1 MNKFTKG
8 TARFGATLL
17 TAVLTMSCF
26 SPLATANASID
37 VRTQSQTQMS
47 SDKEVVYVNTVN
59 NATERTQN
67 FDANWKFY
75 LGDAGN
81 AQTSNFDDS
90 KWRNISLPHDYSIE
104 QEYSKQ
110 MEAESGYLPGG
121 TGWYRKHFTVG
132 NELKGKEI
140 RLDFDGVYM
149 NSTVYINGE
158 ELGTHPYGYTP
169 FSFDLTDHIKFGEE
183 NVIAV
188 KVDHKTPSSRWYSG
202 SGIYRSV
209 NLTVTDAVNVALNGT
224 KVETPELEQ
233 NKTTVKTKVKTTVEN
248 DGEEAKEVVLTH
260 TVFEKGNSKNV
271 IGTKTTDKVTVQANG
286 KADINAEFTVKS
298 PKLWDIENPNL
309 YTVRTEVKVGD
320 KVVDTYDTE
329 YGFRYTKTDKDKGF
343 YLNGKPVKLK
353 GVCMHH
359 DQGALGAVANRRA
372 IERQVEI
379 LQEMGCNSIRVTH
392 NPAAQNLIDV
402 CNEKGILVIEEIF
415 DGWHHAK
422 NTNTEDFAKY
432 FNKTIGESNKL
443 IGAEQNMTWAEFSLK
458 STIKRDYNAPS
469 VIAWSLG
476 NEIQEGAGG
485 DDYDEKA
492 PELIEWVK
500 EVDTTK
506 DITIGS
512 NQVKNEG
519 ETGEHS
525 NIADLITEAGGTSGT
540 NYSDGNSYD
549 RLRKLHPNWKIYGSE
564 TASSINS
571 RGVYHTKG
579 QDNSTQELTS
589 YDKSRVNWGALANDA
604 WYDVVTRDFVAGEY
618 VWTGFDYIGEPT
630 PWNGTK
636 AGASG
641 ANGKW
646 PSPKNSFFGIVD
658 TAGLPKD
665 SYYLYQSQWNDKV
678 NTLHVLPTW
687 NRDEI
692 MVDGQGNTEV
702 VVYSDAPKVELW
714 FTPKGSE
721 QARKVG
727 DTQEITKKTTEVG
740 HSYYSV
746 GETNKLYRT
755 WNIPYAEGT
764 LEARA
769 FDENGKPIEKTEG
782 RSSVTTT
789 GNKAELQVKAD
800 HKEIKADGKDLSY
813 LQIDVVDANGNIV
826 TDADDRVKV
835 EVTGDG
841 TLVGLDN
848 GWQTDHDSYK
858 GTERRVYNGSGI
870 AIVQSTKNAGT
881 INVKVSAD
889 GLGEQ
894 TVTLTTKADATG
906 GEQEVV
912 VDSFFMAK
920 NYYVKVGNKPSLP
933 ETIEVRYSDGKKETK
948 SVKWETITDEQINTT
963 GAFTVK
969 GVVDG
974 KHEVSVRVNMIDEIG
989 GLLNYSTAVPVGTVP
1004 KLPESRTAYL
1014 SNGEVLDVAFP
1025 VKWEEKDASAYNKV
1039 GMVTVNGTA
1048 NVLGKEVT
1056 VTATVRVAEEDV
1068 AIGESVSGQA
1078 SVLEQ
1083 DIPKEMQ
1090 SDNLDAI
1097 KNGNTNK
1104 DANLDGGPN
1113 ESVWTNFKNSNDG
1126 KDNTAVITFGYD
1138 TQQVIGEIVI
1148 HFFKDTYSARFPD
1161 ANTTKIYVSETKN
1174 GPWTPVEATEKIGT
1188 EKNDIKP
1195 YTYKLNAPV
1204 SATFVKFEFTNKD
1217 ENLGDHKPC
1226 TGITEIELKKAT
1238 TSFKTN
1244 STAELNRLTVNGVE
1258 LTKEQLASGKYTTS
1272 AIIADVKP
1280 EAKDNAAVTVI
1291 PKNKDNQIKIIIESE
1306 DHKTTNTFTI
1316 FLDDKDPDVYYPTED
1331 LTASSPSFL
1340 QQPTA
1345 NEGDVKYVLDG
1356 DLNTHWH
1363 TNYNGT
1369 DASDIKN
1376 REITLTLKEATTI
1389 DAMNYHPRVQNGGN
1403 GRVTKY
1409 KVLYSVDGTTF
1420 NETDVCAEGTISK
1433 DKADWTL
1440 IEFTKP
1446 VKAKAFKLVGVE
1458 TWADSGNNKHMAVA
1472 ELRLRMRRETT
1483 DISNEANKVVIDP
1496 IAKQK
1501 VDVVDEKHP
1510 VEPQVTVKQDGKA
1523 LTYGIDYKV
1532 SYADNTKAGTAKA
1545 IVTGIGKYSGTLET
1559 TFEIEKNPVVL
1570 TSIAVK
1576 TSPKTDYHVGD
1587 KFNPEGLVLSVFYSD
1602 NTSSEV
1608 AYTAETKDKFTFAPS
1623 LETALKE
1630 TDEVVTVTYEGKTTE
1645 VKVNVTEKPEST
1657 VRKALE
1663 ERVKFAQTITSNG
1676 YTADS
1681 YSAFKATLKA
1691 AEEALANANATDAQ
1705 LQTALDNLNAGI
1717 NGLKEESVTPNPNPN
1732 PNPDENGD
1740 RDELRAKLQKFYDE
1754 CLAYYKEGNYSKDN
1768 WKVYE
1773 DAMAQ
1778 AKAALDNENAT
1789 EKELKDA
1796 LSDLINATK
1805 RLNDEGKAEG
1815 QNPPTPPTSI
1825 ETGDQAPITMIV
1837 VLMVVAVVAIVGIVV
1852 YKRKKR

>member
-224 KVETPELEQ
+224 KVETPELATNQ
-233 NKTTVKTKVKTTVEN
+233 TTVKTTVKTTVEN
-248 DGEEAKEVVLTH
+248 DGKEAKDVVLTH
-260 TVFEKGNSKNV
+260 KVFEKGNSKNV
-271 IGTKTTDKVTVQANG
+271 IGETTTQKTTIQPNG
-286 KADINAEFTVKS
+286 KADINAEFTVS
-298 PKLWDIENPNL
+298 NPKLWDIESPNL

-329 YGFRYTKTDKDKGF
+329 YGFRYTKFDKDTGF

-392 NPAAQNLIDV
+392 NPAAQHLIDI
-402 CNEKGILVIEEIF
+402 CNEKGILVVEEIF

-422 NTNTEDFAKY
+422 NGNTEDFAKY
-432 FNKTIGESNKL
+432 FEKQVGENNKL
-443 IGAEQNMTWAEFSLK
+443 IGATPTMTWAEFSLK
-458 STIKRDYNAPS
+458 ATLKRDCNAPS
-469 VIAWSLG
+469 VIMWSLG
-476 NEIQEGAGG
+476 NEIQEGNYKSGFLERTPNMIKWAQAV
-485 DDYDEKA
+485 DKTR
-492 PELIEWVK
+492 EL
-500 EVDTTK
+500 
-506 DITIGS
+506 TIGS
-512 NQVKNEG
+512 NAVKNEG
-519 ETGEHS
+519 VNGEHS
-525 NIADLITEAGGTSGT
+525 KIADKITEAGGVSGT

-549 RLRKLHPNWKIYGSE
+549 RLRNLHPNWKIYGSE
-564 TASSINS
+564 TASSVNS
-571 RGVYHTKG
+571 RGVYHTKDR
-579 QDNSTQELTS
+579 DNNTQELSS
-589 YDKSRVNWGALANDA
+589 YDTSKVNWGAFASDA
-604 WYDVVTRDFVAGEY
+604 WYDVITRDFVAGTY

-630 PWNGTK
+630 HWNGTNP
-636 AGASG
+636 GVV
-641 ANGKW
+641 GKW

-658 TAGLPKD
+658 TAGMPKD
-665 SYYLYQSQWNDKV
+665 SYYLYQSQWNDDV

-692 MVDGQGNTEV
+692 ILDNQNKAEV

-714 FTPKGSE
+714 LTPAGSKEAKKVGEAQELETRTTEKAKHSYQVVKGS
-721 QARKVG
+721 
-727 DTQEITKKTTEVG
+727 
-740 HSYYSV
+740 
-746 GETNKLYRT
+746 NKLYRT
-755 WNIPYAEGT
+755 WKVPYEAGT

-769 FDENGKPIEKTEG
+769 FDANGKPITDTKG
-782 RSSVTTT
+782 RSSVTT
-789 GNKAELQVKAD
+789 AEKEAKLQVKAD
-800 HKEIKADGKDLSY
+800 RNEIKANGTDLSY
-813 LQIDVVDANGNIV
+813 LQIDVVDAKGNIV
-826 TDADDRVKV
+826 PNADDKVKV
-835 EVTGDG
+835 EVTGNG

-858 GTERRVYNGSGI
+858 GKERRVYNGSGI
-870 AIVQSTKNAGT
+870 AIVQSTKNAGE
-881 INVKVSAD
+881 IKVKVSAE
-889 GLGEQ
+889 GLGEK
-894 TVTLTTKADATG
+894 TVTLNTTADTTG
-906 GEQEVV
+906 GEQQVV
-912 VDSFFMAK
+912 VDSFFMEK

-933 ETIEVRYSDGKKETK
+933 KTIEVRYSNGTKEQK
-948 SVKWETITDEQINTT
+948 PVKWNTISDEQTNKA

-969 GVVDG
+969 GTVENAG
-974 KHEVSVRVNMIDEIG
+974 EVSVRVNMIDEVG
-989 GLLNYSTAVPVGTVP
+989 GLLNYSTAVPVGTTP
-1004 KLPESRTAYL
+1004 TLPESRTAYL
-1014 SNGEVLDVAFP
+1014 SNGEVLDVSFP

-1039 GMVTVNGTA
+1039 GTVIVNGTA

-1056 VTATVRVAEEDV
+1056 VTATVRVAKEDV
-1068 AIGESVSGQA
+1068 ALGDSISGA
-1078 SVLEQ
+1078 AVVLEQ
-1083 DIPKEMQ
+1083 DIPENMQ
-1090 SDNLDAI
+1090 SDHLPAI
-1097 KNGNTNK
+1097 KDGNTGKNANNEGGTNK
-1104 DANLDGGPN
+1104 
-1113 ESVWTNFKNSNDG
+1113 SVWTNYKNSNEG
-1126 KDNTAVITFGYD
+1126 NDNKAEIIMGYD
-1138 TQQVIGEIVI
+1138 TQVVLGEIVI
-1148 HFFKDTYSARFPD
+1148 HFFEDSYSARFPD
-1161 ANTTKIYVSETKN
+1161 ANKTKIYVAETKN
-1174 GPWTPVEATEKIGT
+1174 GPWTQVQAKEQIGT
-1188 EKNDIKP
+1188 AKDGIKP
-1195 YTYKLNAPV
+1195 YTYKLDAPV
-1204 SATFVKFEFTNKD
+1204 SATFIKFELTNKD
-1217 ENLGDHKPC
+1217 EQLDGRKPC

-1244 STAELNRLTVNGVE
+1244 TTAELGKLTVNGVE
-1258 LTKEQLASGKYTTS
+1258 LTKQQLASGKYTTS
-1272 AIIADVKP
+1272 ALVADVTP
-1280 EAKDNAAVTVI
+1280 EAKDNAAVTVL
-1291 PKNKDNQIKIIIESE
+1291 PKNENNQIKIIIESE

-1316 FLDDKDPDVYYPTED
+1316 FLNDKDPDVYYPNKDITPSAPFS
-1331 LTASSPSFL
+1331 LPSPD
-1340 QQPTA
+1340 A
-1345 NEGDVKYVLDG
+1345 HEGDVRYVLDG
-1356 DLNTHWH
+1356 DVNTHWH
-1363 TNYNGT
+1363 TNWRNGAT
-1369 DASDIKN
+1369 ASDIAK
-1376 REITLTLKEATTI
+1376 REITLTLKEAATI
-1389 DAMNYHPRVQNGGN
+1389 DAMNYHPRVYGGGN

-1420 NETDVCAEGTISK
+1420 NESDVCAEGTISQ

-1446 VKAKAFKLVGVE
+1446 VKAKAFKLIGVH
-1458 TWADSGNNKHMAVA
+1458 TYTDQGADKHMAVA
-1472 ELRLRMRRETT
+1472 ELRLRMNRETT
-1483 DISNEANKVVIDP
+1483 DISDEANKVTIDP

-1510 VEPQVTVKQDGKA
+1510 VEPQVTVKQNGKA

-1532 SYADNTKAGTAKA
+1532 SYADNTKEGAAKA

-1559 TFEIEKNPVVL
+1559 TFAIEKNPVVL

-1587 KFNPEGLVLSVFYSD
+1587 TFNPEGLVLSVFYSD

-1645 VKVNVTEKPEST
+1645 VKVNVTEKQEST

-1681 YSAFKATLKA
+1681 YSAFKAALKA
-1691 AEEALANANATDAQ
+1691 AEETLANENATDAQ
-1705 LQTALDNLNAGI
+1705 LQSALDNLNAGI

-1805 RLNDEGKAEG
+1805 RLNDEGKAEE

>member
-26 SPLATANASID
+26 SPLATANASVE

-121 TGWYRKHFTVG
+121 TGWYRKHFTVS
-132 NELKGKEI
+132 NDLKGKEI

-248 DGEEAKEVVLTH
+248 DGKEAKEVVLTH
-260 TVFEKGNSKNV
+260 TVFEKGKPESV
-271 IGTKTTDKVTVQANG
+271 IGKTTTGKTTVQANN
-286 KADINAEFTVKS
+286 KADINAEFTVS
-298 PKLWDIENPNL
+298 NPKLWDIENPNL

-329 YGFRYTKTDKDKGF
+329 YGFRYTKTDKDTGF
-343 YLNGKPVKLK
+343 YLNGKAVKLK

-432 FNKTIGESNKL
+432 FNKTIEESNKL

-458 STIKRDYNAPS
+458 STLKRDQNAPS
-469 VIAWSLG
+469 VIMWSLG

-485 DDYDEKA
+485 NDYDEKV
-492 PELIEWVK
+492 PELIKWAK
-500 EVDTTK
+500 DVDTTREL
-506 DITIGS
+506 TIGS
-512 NQVKNEG
+512 NQVKNEPTN
-519 ETGEHS
+519 TGDTEHS
-525 NIADLITEAGGTSGT
+525 KVADKITEAGGVSGT
-540 NYSDGNSYD
+540 NYSNGASYD
-549 RLRKLHPNWKIYGSE
+549 SLRQKHPNWKIYGSE
-564 TASSINS
+564 TASSVNS
-571 RGVYHTKG
+571 RGVYYTKG
-579 QDNSTQELTS
+579 QDNNTQQLSS
-589 YDKSRVNWGALANDA
+589 YDTSKVNWGAFANDA

-630 PWNGTK
+630 PWNGTN
-636 AGASG
+636 AGAKG
-641 ANGKW
+641 PKW
-646 PSPKNSFFGIVD
+646 PSPKSSYFGIVD
-658 TAGLPKD
+658 TAGMPKD

-687 NRDEI
+687 NE
-692 MVDGQGNTEV
+692 DGIILDNQKKAEV

-714 FTPKGSE
+714 LTPKGSTE
-721 QARKVG
+721 AKQVG
-727 DTQEITKKTTEVG
+727 ETKTIAKKTTKAG
-740 HSYYSV
+740 HSYYTV
-746 GETNKLYRT
+746 GDTNKLYRT
-755 WNIPYAEGT
+755 WKVPYEAGT

-769 FDENGKPIEKTEG
+769 FDEKGNRITDTKG
-782 RSSVTTT
+782 RASVTTA
-789 GNKAELQVKAD
+789 GKEAKLQVKAD
-800 HKEIKADGKDLSY
+800 HSEIKANGTDLSY
-813 LQIDVVDANGNIV
+813 LQIDVVDEKGNV
-826 TDADDRVKV
+826 VPNADDKVKV
-835 EVTGDG
+835 EVTGNG

-848 GWQTDHDSYK
+848 GCSPDHDSYK

-870 AIVQSTKNAGT
+870 AIVQSTKNAGEIT
-881 INVKVSAD
+881 VKVSAE
-889 GLGEQ
+889 GLGEK
-894 TVTLTTKADATG
+894 TVTLNTTADTTG
-906 GEQEVV
+906 GEQQVV
-912 VDSFFMAK
+912 VDSFFMEK

-933 ETIEVRYSDGKKETK
+933 KTIEVRYSNGTKEQK
-948 SVKWETITDEQINTT
+948 PVKWNTISDEQINKA

-969 GVVDG
+969 GTVDG
-974 KHEVSVRVNMIDEIG
+974 KHEVSVRVTMIDEVG
-989 GLLNYSTAVPVGTVP
+989 GLLNYSTAVPVGTTP
-1004 KLPESRTAYL
+1004 KLPETRTAYL
-1014 SNGEVLDVAFP
+1014 SNGEVLDVSFP
-1025 VKWEEKDASAYNKV
+1025 VKWEKKDDSVYKQV
-1039 GMVTVNGTA
+1039 GTVTVNGTA

-1056 VTATVRVAEEDV
+1056 VTATVRVAKEDV
-1068 AIGESVSGQA
+1068 AIGDSVSGQA
-1078 SVLEQ
+1078 SVLKQ
-1083 DIPKEMQ
+1083 NIPEDKQ
-1090 SDNLDAI
+1090 SDHLPAI
-1097 KNGNTNK
+1097 KDGNLGK
-1104 DANLDGGPN
+1104 DANNDGGKN
-1113 ESVWTNFKNSNDG
+1113 ESVWTNFDYSQDG
-1126 KDNTAVITFGYD
+1126 HNKAEITFGYD

-1148 HFFKDTYSARFPD
+1148 HFFEDSYSARFPD
-1161 ANTTKIYVSETKN
+1161 ANTTKISVSETAD
-1174 GPWTPVEATEKIGT
+1174 GPWTPVVVNKEEIGAA
-1188 EKNDIKP
+1188 KDNIKA

-1204 SATFVKFEFTNKD
+1204 SATFIKFEVTNKD
-1217 ENLGDHKPC
+1217 VNLGDHKPC

-1316 FLDDKDPDVYYPTED
+1316 FLDDKDPDVYYPNED
-1331 LTASSPSFL
+1331 ITPSAPFSLTNPDAH
-1340 QQPTA
+1340 
-1345 NEGDVKYVLDG
+1345 EGDVRYVLDG
-1356 DLNTHWH
+1356 DVNTHWH
-1363 TNYNGT
+1363 TNWRDGAT
-1369 DASDIKN
+1369 ASDVSK

-1389 DAMNYHPRVQNGGN
+1389 DAMNYHPRVYGGGN

-1409 KVLYSVDGTTF
+1409 KVLYSADGTTF
-1420 NETDVCAEGTISK
+1420 KDTDVCAEGTISQ

-1458 TWADSGNNKHMAVA
+1458 TYADSGNNKHMAVA
-1472 ELRLRMRRETT
+1472 ELRLRMHRETT
-1483 DISNEANKVVIDP
+1483 DISDTANKVVIDP

-1532 SYADNTKAGTAKA
+1532 SYADNTKEGTAKA

-1570 TSIAVK
+1570 TGIAVK
-1576 TSPKTDYHVGD
+1576 DAPKTDYYVGD
-1587 KFNPEGLVLSVFYSD
+1587 KFNPEGLVLSLFYSD
-1602 NTSSEV
+1602 ETSSEV
-1608 AYTAETKDKFTFAPS
+1608 TYTAETKDKFTFAPS

-1630 TDEVVTVTYEGKTTE
+1630 TDEVVTVTYEGKTAE
-1645 VKVNVTEKPEST
+1645 IKVNVTEKPESA
-1657 VRKALE
+1657 VRKQLE
-1663 ERVKFAQTITSNG
+1663 ERVKFAQTITQNG
-1676 YTADS
+1676 YTAES
-1681 YSAFKATLKA
+1681 YNAFKATLKA

-1717 NGLKEESVTPNPNPN
+1717 NGLKEESVKPN
-1732 PNPDENGD
+1732 PNPDPDENGN

-1778 AKAALDNENAT
+1778 AKAVLDNENAT

-1796 LSDLINATK
+1796 LSDLIDATK
-1805 RLNDEGKAEG
+1805 RLNDEGKVDG
-1815 QNPPTPPTSI
+1815 QNPPTPPTSV

-1852 YKRKKR
+1852 YKRKKK

>member
-26 SPLATANASID
+26 SPLATANASVE

-121 TGWYRKHFTVG
+121 TGWYRKHFTVS
-132 NELKGKEI
+132 NDLKGKEI

-149 NSTVYINGE
+149 NSTVYINGK

-169 FSFDLTDHIKFGEE
+169 FSFDLTDYIKFGEE

-224 KVETPELEQ
+224 KVETPDLAKDQ
-233 NKTTVKTKVKTTVEN
+233 KNVKTTVKTTVEN
-248 DGEEAKEVVLTH
+248 DGKEAKDVVLTH
-260 TVFEKGNSKNV
+260 KVFEKGKPESV
-271 IGTKTTDKVTVQANG
+271 IGEKTTEKTTVQPNG
-286 KADINAEFTVKS
+286 KADINAEFTVNS

-422 NTNTEDFAKY
+422 NGNSEDFAKY
-432 FNKTIGESNKL
+432 FNKAIEEGNKL

-485 DDYDEKA
+485 NDYDEKV
-492 PELIEWVK
+492 PDLIKWVQD
-500 EVDTTK
+500 VDRTK

-512 NQVKNEG
+512 NQVKNEPTN
-519 ETGEHS
+519 TGDTEHS
-525 NIADLITEAGGTSGT
+525 KVADKITEAGGTSGT
-540 NYSDGNSYD
+540 NYSNGASYD
-549 RLRKLHPNWKIYGSE
+549 SLREKHPNWKIYGSE

-579 QDNSTQELTS
+579 QDNNTQELTS
-589 YDKSRVNWGALANDA
+589 YDQSRVSWGALANDA
-604 WYDVVTRDFVAGEY
+604 WYDVITRDFVAGEY

-630 PWNGTK
+630 PWNGTD
-636 AGASG
+636 AGAK
-641 ANGKW
+641 GKW

-692 MVDGQGNTEV
+692 SLDNQVKAEV

-714 FTPKGSE
+714 FTPKGSKTAE
-721 QARKVG
+721 QVG
-727 DTQEITKKTTEVG
+727 EAQTMTKKTTPVG
-740 HSYYSV
+740 HSYYLN
-746 GETNKLYRT
+746 EKTNKLYRT
-755 WNIPYAEGT
+755 WNVPFKEGK

-769 FDENGKPIEKTEG
+769 FDASGKRIENTEG
-782 RSSVTTT
+782 RSFVTTT
-789 GNKAELQVKAD
+789 GNEAKLQVKAD
-800 HKEIKADGKDLSY
+800 HKEITADGKDLSY
-813 LQIDVVDANGNIV
+813 LQIDVVDTNGNIV

-870 AIVQSTKNAGT
+870 AIVQSTNNAGT

-894 TVTLTTKADATG
+894 TVTLKTKADTTG

-912 VDSFFMAK
+912 VDSFFMSK

-933 ETIEVRYSDGKKETK
+933 ETIEVRYSDGKKEQK
-948 SVKWETITDEQINTT
+948 SVKWETITDEQMNTT

-974 KHEVSVRVNMIDEIG
+974 KHEVSVRVNMIDEVG
-989 GLLNYSTAVPVGTVP
+989 GLLNYSTAVPVGTEP
-1004 KLPESRTAYL
+1004 TLPEARTAYL
-1014 SNGEVLDVAFP
+1014 SNGELLDVAFP

-1039 GMVTVNGTA
+1039 GTVTVNGTA
-1048 NVLGKEVT
+1048 NVLGKDVT
-1056 VTATVRVAEEDV
+1056 VTATVRVANKDV
-1068 AIGESVSGQA
+1068 AIGDSVSGQA
-1078 SVLEQ
+1078 SILKQ
-1083 DIPKEMQ
+1083 DIPENMQ
-1090 SDNLDAI
+1090 SDTLSAI
-1097 KNGNTNK
+1097 KDGKIEK
-1104 DANLDGGPN
+1104 DANLDGGKN
-1113 ESVWTNFKNSNDG
+1113 ESVWTNFKNSNEG
-1126 KDNTAVITFGYD
+1126 NDNKAEITFGYD

-1148 HFFKDTYSARFPD
+1148 HFFRDSYSARFPD
-1161 ANTTKIYVSETKN
+1161 ASTTKIYVSETEN

-1188 EKNDIKP
+1188 EKNDITP

-1204 SATFVKFEFTNKD
+1204 SATFVKFEITNKD
-1217 ENLGDHKPC
+1217 EQLDGRKPC

-1272 AIIADVKP
+1272 AIIADVQP

-1316 FLDDKDPDVYYPTED
+1316 FLDDKDPDVFYPTED
-1331 LTASSPSFL
+1331 LTASSPSVL
-1340 QQPTA
+1340 TNPTA
-1345 NEGDVKYVLDG
+1345 NEGKVEYVLDG

-1363 TNYNGT
+1363 TNWRT
-1369 DASDIKN
+1369 DEAADVSK
-1376 REITLTLKEATTI
+1376 REITLTLKEATII
-1389 DAMNYHPRVQNGGN
+1389 DAMNYHPRVQGGGN

-1420 NETDVCAEGTISK
+1420 KDTDVCAEGTISK

-1440 IEFTKP
+1440 IEFKEP

-1458 TWADSGNNKHMAVA
+1458 TWADSGNNKHMSVA
-1472 ELRLRMRRETT
+1472 ELRLRMHRETT

-1532 SYADNTKAGTAKA
+1532 SYADNTKEGTAKA

-1570 TSIAVK
+1570 KNIAVK
-1576 TSPKTDYHVGD
+1576 DAPKQDYYVGD
-1587 KFNPEGLVLSVFYSD
+1587 KFNPQGLVLSLFYSD
-1602 NTSSEV
+1602 LTSSEV

-1630 TDEVVTVTYEGKTTE
+1630 TDKVVTVTYEGKTTE
-1645 VKVNVTEKPEST
+1645 IKVNVTEKPESA
-1657 VRKALE
+1657 VRKQLE
-1663 ERVKFAQTITSNG
+1663 ERVKFAQTITQNG
-1676 YTADS
+1676 YTAES
-1681 YSAFKATLKA
+1681 YNAFKGTLKA

-1717 NGLKEESVTPNPNPN
+1717 NGLKEESVKPN
-1732 PNPDENGD
+1732 PNPDPDENGN

-1778 AKAALDNENAT
+1778 AKAVLDNENAT

-1796 LSDLINATK
+1796 LSDLIDATK
-1805 RLNDEGKAEG
+1805 RLNDEGKVDG

-1837 VLMVVAVVAIVGIVV
+1837 VLMVVAVVAIIGIVV
-1852 YKRKKR
+1852 YKRKKK

>member
-26 SPLATANASID
+26 SSLATANASID

-224 KVETPELEQ
+224 KVETPELATNQ
-233 NKTTVKTKVKTTVEN
+233 ATVKTTVKTTVEN
-248 DGEEAKEVVLTH
+248 DGTEAKDVVLTH
-260 TVFEKGNSKNV
+260 KVFEKGKPESV
-271 IGTKTTDKVTVQANG
+271 IGTKTTEKTTVQPNN
-286 KADINAEFTVKS
+286 KADINAEFTVS
-298 PKLWDIENPNL
+298 NPKLWDTEHPNL

-329 YGFRYTKTDKDKGF
+329 YGFRYTKSDKDTGF

-422 NTNTEDFAKY
+422 NGNTEDFAKY
-432 FNKTIGESNKL
+432 FEKQIGENNKL
-443 IGAEQNMTWAEFSLK
+443 IDATSTMTWAEFSLK
-458 STIKRDYNAPS
+458 ATLKRDYNAPS

-476 NEIQEGAGG
+476 NEIQEGNYKSGFL
-485 DDYDEKA
+485 ERTPKM
-492 PELIEWVK
+492 IKWVQD
-500 EVDTTK
+500 VDTTK
-506 DITIGS
+506 EITIGS
-512 NQVKNEG
+512 NAVKGEG
-519 ETGEHS
+519 VTGEHS
-525 NIADLITEAGGTSGT
+525 QIADKITEVGGTSGT
-540 NYSDGNSYD
+540 NYSNGSSYEN
-549 RLRKLHPNWKIYGSE
+549 LRRLHPNWKIYGSE
-564 TASSINS
+564 TASSVNS

-579 QDNSTQELTS
+579 QDNNTQELTS
-589 YDKSRVNWGALANDA
+589 YDKSKVNWGALASDA

-630 PWNGTK
+630 PWNGTN
-636 AGASG
+636 AGIAKGS
-641 ANGKW
+641 KW
-646 PSPKNSFFGIVD
+646 PSPKNSYFGIID

-687 NRDEI
+687 NREEI
-692 MVDGQGNTEV
+692 QLNGNNAEV

-714 FTPKGSE
+714 LTPKGSTT
-721 QARKVG
+721 AKKVG
-727 DTQEITKKTTEVG
+727 EAQELETKTTEKAK
-740 HSYYSV
+740 HSYQV
-746 GETNKLYRT
+746 VKGTNNLYRT
-755 WNIPYAEGT
+755 WNVPYEEGT

-769 FDENGKPIEKTEG
+769 FDKNGERITKTEG

-789 GNKAELQVKAD
+789 GKEAKLQVKAD
-800 HKEIKADGKDLSY
+800 RSEIKANGTDLSY

-826 TDADDRVKV
+826 PNADDKVKV
-835 EVTGDG
+835 EVTGNG

-881 INVKVSAD
+881 INVKVSSE

-894 TVTLTTKADATG
+894 TVTLKTKADTTG
-906 GEQEVV
+906 GQQQVG
-912 VDSFFMAK
+912 VDSFFMSK

-933 ETIEVRYSDGKKETK
+933 EQIEVRYSNGKKEQK
-948 SVKWETITDEQINTT
+948 LVNWDKVTDEQTNKT
-963 GAFTVK
+963 GAFTVN
-969 GVVDG
+969 GTVDG
-974 KHEVSVRVNMIDEIG
+974 KDKVSVRVNMIDEVG
-989 GLLNYSTAVPVGTVP
+989 GLLNYSTVVSVGTKP
-1004 KLPESRTAYL
+1004 ALPESRTAYL
-1014 SNGEVLDVAFP
+1014 SNGEILDVTFP
-1025 VKWEEKDASAYNKV
+1025 VNWEEKDASEYNKV
-1039 GMVTVNGTA
+1039 GTVTVNGTA

-1056 VTATVRVAEEDV
+1056 VTATVRVAKEDV
-1068 AIGESVSGQA
+1068 AIGDSVSGA
-1078 SVLEQ
+1078 AAVLEQ
-1083 DIPKEMQ
+1083 NIPEDKQ
-1090 SDNLDAI
+1090 SDHLPAI
-1097 KNGNTNK
+1097 KDGNLGK
-1104 DANLDGGPN
+1104 DANNDGGKN
-1113 ESVWTNFKNSNDG
+1113 ESVWTNFDYSQEGHNK
-1126 KDNTAVITFGYD
+1126 AEIIFGYD
-1138 TQQVIGEIVI
+1138 TQVVIGEMVI
-1148 HFFKDTYSARFPD
+1148 HFFEDSYSARFPD
-1161 ANTTKIYVSETKN
+1161 ANTTKIYVSESKT
-1174 GPWTPVEATEKIGT
+1174 GPWTPVAAKEQIGT
-1188 EKNDIKP
+1188 VKDSITP
-1195 YTYKLNAPV
+1195 YTYKLDAPIQ
-1204 SATFVKFEFTNKD
+1204 ATFVKFEVTNKD
-1217 ENLGDHKPC
+1217 VNLGDHKPC

-1238 TSFKTN
+1238 TSLKTN
-1244 STAELNRLTVNGVE
+1244 TTAELNKLTVNGVE
-1258 LTKEQLASGKYTTS
+1258 LTKQQLASGKYTTS
-1272 AIIADVKP
+1272 AILAEVKA
-1280 EAKDNAAVTVI
+1280 EAKDNAAVTVL
-1291 PKNKDNQIKIIIESE
+1291 PKNTDNQIKIIMESE

-1316 FLDDKDPDVYYPTED
+1316 FLNDKDPDVYYPNED
-1331 LTASSPSFL
+1331 ITPSAPFSLPSPD
-1340 QQPTA
+1340 A
-1345 NEGDVKYVLDG
+1345 HEGDVRYVLDG
-1356 DLNTHWH
+1356 DVDTHWH
-1363 TNYNGT
+1363 TNWRNT
-1369 DASDIKN
+1369 DASDIAK
-1376 REITLTLKEATTI
+1376 REIILTLKEAATI
-1389 DAMNYHPRVQNGGN
+1389 DAMNYHPRVYGGGN

-1420 NETDVCAEGTISK
+1420 NNADVCAEGTISQ

-1440 IEFTKP
+1440 LTFTKP
-1446 VKAKAFKLVGVE
+1446 VKAKAFKLIGVE
-1458 TWADSGNNKHMAVA
+1458 TYADSGNNKHMAVA
-1472 ELRLRMRRETT
+1472 ELRLRMHRETT
-1483 DISNEANKVVIDP
+1483 DISDEANKVTIDP

-1510 VEPQVTVKQDGKA
+1510 VEPQVTVKQNGKA

-1532 SYADNTKAGTAKA
+1532 SYADNTKEGTAKA

-1681 YSAFKATLKA
+1681 YSAFKAALKA
-1691 AEEALANANATDAQ
+1691 AEETLANENATDAQ
-1705 LQTALDNLNAGI
+1705 LQSALDNLNAGI
-1717 NGLKEESVTPNPNPN
+1717 NGLKEESVKPNPNPN

>member
-26 SPLATANASID
+26 SPLATANASVE

-47 SDKEVVYVNTVN
+47 SEKEVVYVNSVN

-121 TGWYRKHFTVG
+121 TGWYRKHFTVSDD
-132 NELKGKEI
+132 LKGKEI

-224 KVETPELEQ
+224 KVETPDLAKDQ
-233 NKTTVKTKVKTTVEN
+233 KNVKTTVKTTVEN
-248 DGEEAKEVVLTH
+248 DGTEAKDVVLTH
-260 TVFEKGNSKNV
+260 KVFEKGNSKNV
-271 IGTKTTDKVTVQANG
+271 IGETTTQKTTIQPNG
-286 KADINAEFTVKS
+286 KADINAEFTVS
-298 PKLWDIENPNL
+298 NPKLWDIESPNL

-329 YGFRYTKTDKDKGF
+329 YGFRYTKSDKDTGF
-343 YLNGKPVKLK
+343 YLNGKAVKLK

-422 NTNTEDFAKY
+422 NGNSEDFAKY
-432 FNKTIGESNKL
+432 FKKQIGEGNQL
-443 IGAEQNMTWAEFSLK
+443 IGATSNMTWAEFSLK
-458 STIKRDYNAPS
+458 SIIKRDYNAPS
-469 VIAWSLG
+469 VFAWSLG
-476 NEIQEGAGG
+476 NEIQEGAGYS
-485 DDYDEKA
+485 DYDETV
-492 PELIEWVK
+492 PDLIKWVQDIDRTK
-500 EVDTTK
+500 E
-506 DITIGS
+506 ITIGS
-512 NQVKNEG
+512 NAVKNEHSG
-519 ETGEHS
+519 QGEHS
-525 NIADLITEAGGTSGT
+525 SVADKITAAGGTSGT
-540 NYSDGNSYD
+540 NYSNGASYD
-549 RLRKLHPNWKIYGSE
+549 ELRRLHPDWKIYGSE

-579 QDNSTQELTS
+579 RDDSTQELTS
-589 YDKSRVNWGALANDA
+589 YDKSCVGWGALANDA
-604 WYDVVTRDFVAGEY
+604 WYDVVTRDFVAGTY

-630 PWNGTK
+630 PWNEVKPGPK
-636 AGASG
+636 
-641 ANGKW
+641 GKW

-658 TAGLPKD
+658 TAGIPKD
-665 SYYLYQSQWNDKV
+665 SYYLYQSQWNEKV
-678 NTLHVLPTW
+678 NTLHILPSW
-687 NRDEI
+687 NEDEI
-692 MVDGQGNTEV
+692 QVNNGNVEV

-714 FTPKGSE
+714 FTPKGSN
-721 QARKVG
+721 QAQKVG
-727 DTQEITKKTTEVG
+727 ETQEITKKTTNVG
-740 HSYYSV
+740 HSYYLN
-746 GETNKLYRT
+746 EKTNKLYRT
-755 WNIPYAEGT
+755 WNVPYAEGT

-769 FDENGKPIEKTEG
+769 FDASGNPIEKTEG
-782 RSSVTTT
+782 RASVTTT
-789 GNKAELQVKAD
+789 GKEAKLQVKAD

-813 LQIDVVDANGNIV
+813 LQIDVLDEKGNIV
-826 TDADDRVKV
+826 TDADDKVKV

-894 TVTLTTKADATG
+894 TVTLKTKADTTG
-906 GEQEVV
+906 GDQQVV
-912 VDSFFMAK
+912 VDSFFMSK

-933 ETIEVRYSDGKKETK
+933 ETIEVRYSDGKKESK
-948 SVKWETITDEQINTT
+948 SVKWDDIKDEQINTT

-969 GVVDG
+969 GTVENAG
-974 KHEVSVRVNMIDEIG
+974 EVSVRVNMIDEVG
-989 GLLNYSTAVPVGTVP
+989 GLLNYSTAVPVGTEP
-1004 KLPESRTAYL
+1004 TLPESRTAYL
-1014 SNGEVLDVAFP
+1014 SNGEVLDVSFP
-1025 VKWEEKDASAYNKV
+1025 VKWEKPDKSVYDEV
-1039 GMVTVNGTA
+1039 GTVTVNGTA

-1056 VTATVRVAEEDV
+1056 VKATVRVANEDV
-1068 AIGESVSGQA
+1068 AIGDSISNQA
-1078 SVLEQ
+1078 SKLNQ
-1083 DIPKEMQ
+1083 DIPKDMQ
-1090 SDNLDAI
+1090 SDTLDAI
-1097 KNGNTNK
+1097 KDGNLGK
-1104 DANLDGGPN
+1104 DANNDGGTN
-1113 ESVWTNFKNSNDG
+1113 KSVWTNYKNSNDG
-1126 KDNTAVITFGYD
+1126 KDNKAEITFGYD
-1138 TQQVIGEIVI
+1138 TQQVFGEIVI
-1148 HFFKDTYSARFPD
+1148 HFFEDSYSARFPD
-1161 ANTTKIYVSETKN
+1161 ANTTKIYVSETAD
-1174 GPWTPVEATEKIGT
+1174 GPWTLVNAKEEIGT
-1188 EKNDIKP
+1188 EKNDITP
-1195 YTYKLNAPV
+1195 YTYKLDAPV
-1204 SATFVKFEFTNKD
+1204 SATYVKFALTNKD
-1217 ENLGDHKPC
+1217 VQLDGRKPC

-1244 STAELNRLTVNGVE
+1244 STAALSKLTVNGVE

-1272 AIIADVKP
+1272 AIIAEVEA

-1345 NEGDVKYVLDG
+1345 NEGAVKYVLDG
-1356 DLNTHWH
+1356 DVNTHWH
-1363 TNYNGT
+1363 TNWKTNEAA
-1369 DASDIKN
+1369 DVSK
-1376 REITLTLKEATTI
+1376 REITLTLKEAATI
-1389 DAMNYHPRVQNGGN
+1389 DAMNYQPRVQGGGN

-1420 NETDVCAEGTISK
+1420 NDTDVCAEGTISK
-1433 DKADWTL
+1433 DKVDWTL

-1446 VKAKAFKLVGVE
+1446 VKAKAFKLIGVE
-1458 TWADSGNNKHMAVA
+1458 TYADSGNNKHMAVA
-1472 ELRLRMRRETT
+1472 ELRLRMHRETT
-1483 DISNEANKVVIDP
+1483 DISDEANKVAIDP

-1501 VDVVDEKHP
+1501 VDVVNEKNP

-1532 SYADNTKAGTAKA
+1532 SYADNTKEGTAKA

-1570 TSIAVK
+1570 KSIAVE
-1576 TSPKTDYHVGD
+1576 TDPKLDYHVGD
-1587 KFNPEGLVLSVFYSD
+1587 KFNPEGLVLSLFYSD
-1602 NTSSEV
+1602 ETTETV

-1630 TDEVVTVTYEGKTTE
+1630 TDEVVTVTYEGKTAE
-1645 VKVNVTEKPEST
+1645 IKENVTEKPDSA

-1663 ERVKFAQTITSNG
+1663 ERVKFAQSITPNG

-1681 YSAFKATLKA
+1681 YSAFKAALKA
-1691 AEEALANANATDAQ
+1691 AEEALANPNATDDQ

-1717 NGLKEESVTPNPNPN
+1717 NGLKEESVK
-1732 PNPDENGD
+1732 PNPDPDNETA
-1740 RDELRAKLQKFYDE
+1740 ELRAKLQKFYNE
-1754 CLAYYKEGNYSKDN
+1754 CLAYYKEANYSKAN
-1768 WKVYE
+1768 WNSYQ
-1773 DAMAQ
+1773 DAMKQ
-1778 AKAALDNENAT
+1778 AKAVLDNENAT
-1789 EKELKDA
+1789 KEELKDA
-1796 LSDLINATK
+1796 LSDLIDATK
-1805 RLNDEGKAEG
+1805 RLNDEGKGEG
-1815 QNPPTPPTSI
+1815 NPPTPPTNI
-1825 ETGDQAPITMIV
+1825 KTGDQAPITMIIII
-1837 VLMVVAVVAIVGIVV
+1837 MVVAVVAIAGVV
-1852 YKRKKR
+1852 IYKRKKK

>member
-132 NELKGKEI
+132 EELKGKEI

-224 KVETPELEQ
+224 KVETPELATNQ
-233 NKTTVKTKVKTTVEN
+233 ATVKTTVKTTVEN
-248 DGEEAKEVVLTH
+248 DGKEAKDVVLTH
-260 TVFEKGNSKNV
+260 KVFEKGNSKNV
-271 IGTKTTDKVTVQANG
+271 IGETTTQKTTVQPNN
-286 KADINAEFTVKS
+286 KADINAEFTVS
-298 PKLWDIENPNL
+298 NPKLWDIENPNL

-329 YGFRYTKTDKDKGF
+329 YGFRYTEFNKDRGY

-392 NPAAQNLIDV
+392 NPAAQHLIDV
-402 CNEKGILVIEEIF
+402 CNEKGILVVEEIF

-422 NTNTEDFAKY
+422 NGNTEDFAKY
-432 FNKTIGESNKL
+432 FNKQIGKTEL
-443 IGAEQNMTWAEFSLK
+443 IGATSTMTWAEFSLK
-458 STIKRDYNAPS
+458 ATLKRDQNAPS
-469 VIAWSLG
+469 VIMWSLG
-476 NEIQEGAGG
+476 NEIQEGAGYS
-485 DDYDEKA
+485 DYDEKV
-492 PELIEWVK
+492 PDLIKWAQD
-500 EVDTTK
+500 VDTTK
-506 DITIGS
+506 ELTIGS
-512 NQVKNEG
+512 NQVKNEPTNSG
-519 ETGEHS
+519 DTEHS
-525 NIADLITEAGGTSGT
+525 KVADKITAAGGSSGT
-540 NYSDGNSYD
+540 NYTKGNGYND
-549 RLRKLHPNWKIYGSE
+549 LRRKHPDWKIYGSE

-579 QDNSTQELTS
+579 QDNNTQELTS
-589 YDKSRVNWGALANDA
+589 YDKSAVSWGALANDA

-630 PWNGTK
+630 PWNGTD
-636 AGASG
+636 AGAK
-641 ANGKW
+641 GKW
-646 PSPKNSFFGIVD
+646 PSPKNSFFGIID
-658 TAGLPKD
+658 TAGMPKD

-687 NRDEI
+687 NREEI
-692 MVDGQGNTEV
+692 QLDNGNAEV

-714 FTPKGSE
+714 LTPKGSTE
-721 QARKVG
+721 AKKVG
-727 DTQEITKKTTEVG
+727 EEQTITKKTTSVG
-740 HSYYSV
+740 HSYYEN
-746 GETNKLYRT
+746 GDTKKLYRT
-755 WNIPYAEGT
+755 WNVKYEEGT

-769 FDENGKPIEKTEG
+769 FDEKGNRITDTKG
-782 RSSVTTT
+782 RASVTTADK
-789 GNKAELQVKAD
+789 GAKLQVKAD
-800 HKEIKADGKDLSY
+800 RSEIKANGTDLSY
-813 LQIDVVDANGNIV
+813 LQIDVVDAKGNIV
-826 TDADDRVKV
+826 PNADDKVKV

-881 INVKVSAD
+881 INVKVSAE

-894 TVTLTTKADATG
+894 TVTLKTTADTTG
-906 GEQEVV
+906 GQQQVV
-912 VDSFFMAK
+912 VDSFFMEK
-920 NYYVKVGNKPSLP
+920 NYYVKVGNQPSLP
-933 ETIEVRYSDGKKETK
+933 ETIEVRYSDGKKEQK
-948 SVKWETITDEQINTT
+948 AVKWDTITDEQVNKT
-963 GAFTVK
+963 GAFTVN
-969 GVVDG
+969 GTVDG
-974 KHEVSVRVNMIDEIG
+974 KHKVSVRVNMIDEVG
-989 GLLNYSTAVPVGTVP
+989 GLLNYSTAVPVGTKP
-1004 KLPESRTAYL
+1004 ALPESRTAYL
-1014 SNGEVLDVAFP
+1014 SNGEVMDVAFP
-1025 VKWEEKDASAYNKV
+1025 VKWEDKDASVYNQV
-1039 GMVTVNGTA
+1039 GTVTVNGTA

-1056 VTATVRVAEEDV
+1056 VTATVRVANKDV
-1068 AIGESVSGQA
+1068 AIGDSVSGQA
-1078 SVLEQ
+1078 SILKQ
-1083 DIPKEMQ
+1083 DIPENMQ
-1090 SDNLDAI
+1090 SDTLSAI
-1097 KNGNTNK
+1097 KDGKIEK
-1104 DANLDGGPN
+1104 DANLDGGKN

-1126 KDNTAVITFGYD
+1126 NDNKAEITFGYD
-1138 TQQVIGEIVI
+1138 TQQVIGEMVI
-1148 HFFKDTYSARFPD
+1148 HFFRDSYSARYPD
-1161 ANTTKIYVSETKN
+1161 ANTTKIYVSETAE
-1174 GPWTPVEATEKIGT
+1174 GPWTPVETTEKIGT

-1204 SATFVKFEFTNKD
+1204 SATFVKFEITNKD
-1217 ENLGDHKPC
+1217 EQLEGRKPC

-1244 STAELNRLTVNGVE
+1244 TTAALSKLTVNGVE
-1258 LTKEQLASGKYTTS
+1258 LTKQQLASGKYTTS
-1272 AIIADVKP
+1272 AILAEVKA
-1280 EAKDNAAVTVI
+1280 EAKDNAAVTVL
-1291 PKNKDNQIKIIIESE
+1291 PKNTDNQIKIIMESE

-1316 FLDDKDPDVYYPTED
+1316 FLNDKDPDVYYPNED
-1331 LTASSPSFL
+1331 ITPSAPFSLPSPD
-1340 QQPTA
+1340 A
-1345 NEGDVKYVLDG
+1345 HEGDVRYVLDG
-1356 DLNTHWH
+1356 DVDTHWH
-1363 TNYNGT
+1363 TNWRNGAT
-1369 DASDIKN
+1369 ASDIKN

-1389 DAMNYHPRVQNGGN
+1389 DAMNYHPRVYGGGN

-1420 NETDVCAEGTISK
+1420 NESDVCAEGTISQ

-1446 VKAKAFKLVGVE
+1446 VKAKAFKLIGVH
-1458 TWADSGNNKHMAVA
+1458 TYTDQGADKHMAVA
-1472 ELRLRMRRETT
+1472 ELRLRMNRETT
-1483 DISNEANKVVIDP
+1483 DISDEANKVTIDP

-1510 VEPQVTVKQDGKA
+1510 VEPQVTVKQNGKA

-1532 SYADNTKAGTAKA
+1532 SYADNTKEGTAKA

-1559 TFEIEKNPVVL
+1559 TFAIEKNPVVL

-1576 TSPKTDYHVGD
+1576 TSPKTDYYVGD
-1587 KFNPEGLVLSVFYSD
+1587 TFNPEGLVLSVFYSD

-1645 VKVNVTEKPEST
+1645 VKVNVTEKQESA

-1681 YSAFKATLKA
+1681 YSAFKAALKA
-1691 AEEALANANATDAQ
+1691 AEETLANESATDAQ
-1705 LQTALDNLNAGI
+1705 LQSALDNLNAGI

-1778 AKAALDNENAT
+1778 AKAVLDNENAT

>member
-26 SPLATANASID
+26 SPLATANASVE

-47 SDKEVVYVNTVN
+47 SEKEVVYVNSVN

-81 AQTSNFDDS
+81 AQTGNFDDS

-104 QEYSKQ
+104 QEYSQQ

-121 TGWYRKHFTVG
+121 TGWYRKHFTVS
-132 NELKGKEI
+132 NDLKGKEI

-224 KVETPELEQ
+224 KVETPDLAKDQ
-233 NKTTVKTKVKTTVEN
+233 KNVKTTVKTTVEN
-248 DGEEAKEVVLTH
+248 DGTEAKDVVLTH
-260 TVFEKGNSKNV
+260 KVFEKGKPESV
-271 IGTKTTDKVTVQANG
+271 IGQTTTQKTTIQPNG
-286 KADINAEFTVKS
+286 KADINAEFTVS
-298 PKLWDIENPNL
+298 NPKLWDIESPNL

-329 YGFRYTKTDKDKGF
+329 YGFRYTRSDKDTGF
-343 YLNGKPVKLK
+343 YLNGKAVKLK

-422 NTNTEDFAKY
+422 NGNSEDFAKY
-432 FNKTIGESNKL
+432 FEKQIGENNEL
-443 IGAEQNMTWAEFSLK
+443 IGATADMTWAEFSLK
-458 STIKRDYNAPS
+458 SIIKRDYNAPS
-469 VIAWSLG
+469 VFAWSLG
-476 NEIQEGAGG
+476 NEIQEGNYKSGFL
-485 DDYDEKA
+485 DRT
-492 PELIEWVK
+492 PNLIKWVQD
-500 EVDTTK
+500 VDTTK
-506 DITIGS
+506 EITIGS
-512 NQVKNEG
+512 NAVKG
-519 ETGEHS
+519 EHTGTGEHS
-525 NIADLITEAGGTSGT
+525 KIADLITEAGGTSGT
-540 NYSDGNSYD
+540 NYSDGNSYEE
-549 RLRKLHPNWKIYGSE
+549 LRRLHPDWKIYGSE

-579 QDNSTQELTS
+579 QDNNTQELTA
-589 YDKSRVNWGALANDA
+589 YDKTKVNWGALANNA

-630 PWNGTK
+630 PWNGTD
-636 AGASG
+636 AGAK
-641 ANGKW
+641 GKW

-665 SYYLYQSQWNDKV
+665 SYYLYQSQWNEKV

-687 NRDEI
+687 NEDEI
-692 MVDGQGNTEV
+692 ELNGGNAEV

-714 FTPKGSE
+714 LTPKGSTT
-721 QARKVG
+721 AKKVG
-727 DTQEITKKTTEVG
+727 EAQTITKKTTPVG
-740 HSYYSV
+740 HSYYTV
-746 GETNKLYRT
+746 GDTNKLYRT
-755 WNIPYAEGT
+755 WNVKYEEGT

-769 FDENGKPIEKTEG
+769 FDESGKRITDTDG

-789 GNKAELQVKAD
+789 GKEAKLQVKAD
-800 HKEIKADGKDLSY
+800 RNQITADGKDLSY

-835 EVTGDG
+835 EVTGNG

-858 GTERRVYNGSGI
+858 GTSRRVYNGSGI
-870 AIVQSTKNAGT
+870 AIVQSTKNAGDIT
-881 INVKVSAD
+881 VKVSAE

-894 TVTLTTKADATG
+894 TVTLKTKADTTG
-906 GEQEVV
+906 GDQQVV
-912 VDSFFMAK
+912 VDSFFMSK
-920 NYYVKVGNKPSLP
+920 NYYVKVGNQPSLP
-933 ETIEVRYSDGKKETK
+933 EQIEVRYSDGKKVQKAVE
-948 SVKWETITDEQINTT
+948 WDTITDEQIGKT

-969 GVVDG
+969 GIVDG
-974 KHEVSVRVNMIDEIG
+974 KHEVSVKVNMIDEVG
-989 GLLNYSTAVPVGTVP
+989 GLLNYSAAVPVGTVP
-1004 KLPESRTAYL
+1004 TLPEARTAYL
-1014 SNGEVLDVAFP
+1014 SNGEVMDVAFP
-1025 VKWEEKDASAYNKV
+1025 VKWEEKDASEYNKV
-1039 GMVTVNGTA
+1039 GTVTVNGKS
-1048 NVLGKEVT
+1048 NVLGQEVN
-1056 VTATVRVAEEDV
+1056 VTATIRVAKEDV
-1068 AIGESVSGQA
+1068 TIGDSVSGA
-1078 SVLEQ
+1078 AVVLEQ

-1090 SDNLDAI
+1090 SDNLEAI
-1097 KNGNTNK
+1097 KDGNLGKDSNNNGGTNK
-1104 DANLDGGPN
+1104 
-1113 ESVWTNFKNSNDG
+1113 SVWTNFKNSNEG
-1126 KDNTAVITFGYD
+1126 NDNTAEIIMGYD
-1138 TQQVIGEIVI
+1138 TQVVVGEIVI
-1148 HFFKDTYSARFPD
+1148 HFFEDSYSARYPD
-1161 ANTTKIYVSETKN
+1161 VGKTKIYVSETKN
-1174 GPWTPVEATEKIGT
+1174 GPWTPVTAKEETGT
-1188 EKNDIKP
+1188 EKNDITP
-1195 YTYKLNAPV
+1195 YTYKLDAPIP
-1204 SATFVKFEFTNKD
+1204 ATFVKFEITNKD
-1217 ENLGDHKPC
+1217 IQLDGRKPC

-1244 STAELNRLTVNGVE
+1244 ETAELSKLTVNGVE
-1258 LTKEQLASGKYTTS
+1258 LTEQQLASGKYTTS
-1272 AIIADVKP
+1272 AIIADVKA
-1280 EAKDNAAVTVI
+1280 EAKDNAAVTVL

-1316 FLDDKDPDVYYPTED
+1316 FLDDKDPDVYYPTEN
-1331 LTASSPSFL
+1331 LTASSPSYL
-1340 QQPTA
+1340 QNPTA

-1356 DLNTHWH
+1356 DVNTHWH
-1363 TNYNGT
+1363 TNWSGE
-1369 DASDIKN
+1369 DASDIKK
-1376 REITLTLKEATTI
+1376 REITLTLKEAATI
-1389 DAMNYHPRVQNGGN
+1389 NAMNYHPRVYGGGN
-1403 GRVTKY
+1403 GRVTEY
-1409 KVLYSVDGTTF
+1409 KILYSVDGTTF
-1420 NETDVCAEGTISK
+1420 NDTDVCATGTISQ

-1440 IEFTKP
+1440 LEFTKP
-1446 VKAKAFKLVGVE
+1446 VKAKAFKLIGVG
-1458 TWADSGNNKHMAVA
+1458 TYSNQANGMNKHMSVA
-1472 ELRLRMRRETT
+1472 ELRLRMERETT
-1483 DISNEANKVVIDP
+1483 DISDETNKVAIDP

-1501 VDVVDEKHP
+1501 VDVVNEKNP

-1532 SYADNTKAGTAKA
+1532 SYADNTKEGTAKA

-1570 TSIAVK
+1570 KSIAVK
-1576 TSPKTDYHVGD
+1576 DAPKQDYYVGD
-1587 KFNPEGLVLSVFYSD
+1587 KFNPEGLVLSLFYSD
-1602 NTSSEV
+1602 ETTSVV

-1630 TDEVVTVTYEGKTTE
+1630 TDKVVAITYEGKTTE
-1645 VKVNVTEKPEST
+1645 IKVNVTEKPDSA

-1663 ERVKFAQTITSNG
+1663 ERVKFAQSITPNG

-1681 YSAFKATLKA
+1681 YSAFKAALKA
-1691 AEEALANANATDAQ
+1691 AEEALANPNATDEQ

-1717 NGLKEESVTPNPNPN
+1717 NGLKEESVK
-1732 PNPDENGD
+1732 PNPDPDNETA
-1740 RDELRAKLQKFYDE
+1740 ELRAKLQKFYNE
-1754 CLAYYKEGNYSKDN
+1754 CLAYYKEANYSKAN
-1768 WKVYE
+1768 WNSYQ
-1773 DAMAQ
+1773 DAMKQ
-1778 AKAALDNENAT
+1778 AKAVLDNENAT
-1789 EKELKDA
+1789 KEELKDA
-1796 LSDLINATK
+1796 LSDLIDATK
-1805 RLNDEGKAEG
+1805 RLNDEGKGEG
-1815 QNPPTPPTSI
+1815 NPPTPPTNI
-1825 ETGDQAPITMIV
+1825 KTGDQAPITMIIII
-1837 VLMVVAVVAIVGIVV
+1837 MVVAVVAIAGVV
-1852 YKRKKR
+1852 IYKRKKK

>member
-26 SPLATANASID
+26 SPLATANASVD

-169 FSFDLTDHIKFGEE
+169 FSFDLTDYIKFGEE

-224 KVETPELEQ
+224 KVETPELATNQ
-233 NKTTVKTKVKTTVEN
+233 ATVKTTVKTTVEN
-248 DGEEAKEVVLTH
+248 DGKEAKDVVLTH
-260 TVFEKGNSKNV
+260 KVFEKGKPESV
-271 IGTKTTDKVTVQANG
+271 VGQTTTQKTTVQPNG
-286 KADINAEFTVKS
+286 KADINAEFTVNN
-298 PKLWDIENPNL
+298 PKLWDTEHPNL
-309 YTVRTEVKVGD
+309 YTVRTEVKVGE

-329 YGFRYTKTDKDKGF
+329 YGFRYTRFDKDTGF
-343 YLNGKPVKLK
+343 YLNGKAVKLK

-392 NPAAQNLIDV
+392 NPAAQHLIDV
-402 CNEKGILVIEEIF
+402 CNEKGILVVEEIF

-422 NTNTEDFAKY
+422 NGNTEDFAKY
-432 FNKTIGESNKL
+432 FNKQIGEKNKL
-443 IGAEQNMTWAEFSLK
+443 LGSTPTMTWAEFSLK
-458 STIKRDYNAPS
+458 ATLKRDYNAPS
-469 VIAWSLG
+469 VIMWSLG
-476 NEIQEGAGG
+476 NEIQEGAAAN
-485 DDYDEKA
+485 DYDEKA
-492 PELIEWVK
+492 PDLIKWAK
-500 EVDTTK
+500 DVDTTREL
-506 DITIGS
+506 TIGS
-512 NQVKNEG
+512 NKVK
-519 ETGEHS
+519 EHWQDM
-525 NIADLITEAGGTSGT
+525 NQIADLITEAGGVSGT
-540 NYSDGNSYD
+540 NYSDGTSYD
-549 RLRKLHPNWKIYGSE
+549 ELRRRHPNWKIYGSE
-564 TASSINS
+564 TVSSVNS
-571 RGVYHTKG
+571 RGVYQTKG
-579 QDNSTQELTS
+579 QDNNTQELSS
-589 YDKSRVNWGALANDA
+589 YDTSKVPWGAFANNA

-630 PWNGTK
+630 PWNGTD
-636 AGASG
+636 AGAK
-641 ANGKW
+641 GKW
-646 PSPKNSFFGIVD
+646 PSPKNSFFGIID
-658 TAGLPKD
+658 TAGMPKD

-687 NRDEI
+687 NREEI
-692 MVDGQGNTEV
+692 QLSNGNAEV

-714 FTPKGSE
+714 LTPKGSTE
-721 QARKVG
+721 AKKVG
-727 DTQEITKKTTEVG
+727 DAKEMTKKTTPVG
-740 HSYYSV
+740 HSYYEN
-746 GETNKLYRT
+746 GNTKKLYRT
-755 WNIPYAEGT
+755 WNVKFEEGT

-769 FDENGKPIEKTEG
+769 FDENGKRITDTKG
-782 RSSVTTT
+782 RSSVTT
-789 GNKAELQVKAD
+789 AEKEAKLQVKAD
-800 HKEIKADGKDLSY
+800 HSEIKANGTDLSY
-813 LQIDVVDANGNIV
+813 LQIDVVDAKGNIV
-826 TDADDRVKV
+826 PNADDKVKV
-835 EVTGDG
+835 EVTGEG

-858 GTERRVYNGSGI
+858 GKERRVYNGSGI
-870 AIVQSTKNAGT
+870 AIVQSTKNAGEIT
-881 INVKVSAD
+881 VKVSAE
-889 GLGEQ
+889 GLEGK
-894 TVTLTTKADATG
+894 TVTLKTKADTTG
-906 GEQEVV
+906 GQQQVV
-912 VDSFFMAK
+912 VDSFFMSK

-933 ETIEVRYSDGKKETK
+933 EQIEVRYSDGKKEQK
-948 SVKWETITDEQINTT
+948 AVKWDTITDEQVNKT
-963 GAFTVK
+963 GAFTVN
-969 GVVDG
+969 GTVDG
-974 KHEVSVRVNMIDEIG
+974 KHKVSVRVNMIDEVG
-989 GLLNYSTAVPVGTVP
+989 GLLNYSTAVPVGTKP
-1004 KLPESRTAYL
+1004 ALPESRTAYL
-1014 SNGEVLDVAFP
+1014 SNGEVMDVAFP
-1025 VKWEEKDASAYNKV
+1025 VKWEDKDASVYNQV
-1039 GMVTVNGTA
+1039 GTVTVNGTA

-1056 VTATVRVAEEDV
+1056 VTATVRVANKDV
-1068 AIGESVSGQA
+1068 AIGDSVSGQA
-1078 SVLEQ
+1078 SILKQ
-1083 DIPKEMQ
+1083 DIPENMQ
-1090 SDNLDAI
+1090 SDTLSAI
-1097 KNGNTNK
+1097 KDGKIEK
-1104 DANLDGGPN
+1104 DANLDGGKN

-1126 KDNTAVITFGYD
+1126 NDNKAEITFGYD

-1148 HFFKDTYSARFPD
+1148 HFFKDSYSARFPD
-1161 ANTTKIYVSETKN
+1161 ANTTKISVSETEN
-1174 GPWTPVEATEKIGT
+1174 GPWTPVETTEKIGT

-1204 SATFVKFEFTNKD
+1204 SATFVKFEITNKD
-1217 ENLGDHKPC
+1217 EQLDGRKPC

-1244 STAELNRLTVNGVE
+1244 TTAALSKLTVNGVE

-1272 AIIADVKP
+1272 ALVATVEP
-1280 EAKDNAAVTVI
+1280 EAKDNAAVTVL
-1291 PKNKDNQIKIIIESE
+1291 PKNADNQIKIIMESE

-1316 FLDDKDPDVYYPTED
+1316 FLNDKDPDVYYPTED
-1331 LTASSPSFL
+1331 LTASSPSYL
-1340 QQPTA
+1340 QNPTA
-1345 NEGDVKYVLDG
+1345 NEGAVRYVLDG
-1356 DLNTHWH
+1356 DVNTHWH
-1363 TNYNGT
+1363 TNWSGE
-1369 DASDIKN
+1369 DASDIAK
-1376 REITLTLKEATTI
+1376 REITLTLKEAATI
-1389 DAMNYHPRVQNGGN
+1389 DAMNYYPRVYGGGN

-1409 KVLYSVDGTTF
+1409 KVLYSADGTTF
-1420 NETDVCAEGTISK
+1420 KDTDVCAEGAISK

-1440 IEFTKP
+1440 ITFTKP
-1446 VKAKAFKLVGVE
+1446 VKAKAFKLIGVE
-1458 TWADSGNNKHMAVA
+1458 TYADSGNNKHMAVA
-1472 ELRLRMRRETT
+1472 ELRLRMHRETT
-1483 DISNEANKVVIDP
+1483 DISDEANKVTIDP
-1496 IAKQK
+1496 IVKQK

-1510 VEPQVTVKQDGKA
+1510 VEPQVTVKQNGTA
-1523 LTYGIDYKV
+1523 LKYGIDYKV
-1532 SYADNTKAGTAKA
+1532 SYADNTKEGTAKA

-1602 NTSSEV
+1602 LTSSEV

-1630 TDEVVTVTYEGKTTE
+1630 TDKVVTVTYEGKTTE

-1663 ERVKFAQTITSNG
+1663 ERVKFAQTITANG

-1691 AEEALANANATDAQ
+1691 AEETLANENATDAQ
-1705 LQTALDNLNAGI
+1705 LQSALDNLNAGI
-1717 NGLKEESVTPNPNPN
+1717 NGLKEEPVKPN

-1740 RDELRAKLQKFYDE
+1740 RDELRAKLQKFYNE
-1754 CLAYYKEGNYSKDN
+1754 CLAYYKEANYSKAN
-1768 WKVYE
+1768 WNSYQ
-1773 DAMAQ
+1773 DAMEQ
-1778 AKAALDNENAT
+1778 AKAVLDNENAT
-1789 EKELKDA
+1789 KEELKDA
-1796 LSDLINATK
+1796 LSDLIDATK
-1805 RLNDEGKAEG
+1805 RLNDEGKGEG
-1815 QNPPTPPTSI
+1815 NPPTPPTNI
-1825 ETGDQAPITMIV
+1825 KTGDQAPITMIV
-1837 VLMVVAVVAIVGIVV
+1837 IIMVVAVVAIAGVV
-1852 YKRKKR
+1852 ICKRKKK

>member
-224 KVETPELEQ
+224 KVETPELATNQ
-233 NKTTVKTKVKTTVEN
+233 ATVKTTVKTTVEN
-248 DGEEAKEVVLTH
+248 DGKEAKDVVLTH
-260 TVFEKGNSKNV
+260 KVFEKGNSKNV
-271 IGTKTTDKVTVQANG
+271 IGETTTQKTTVQPNN
-286 KADINAEFTVKS
+286 KADINAEFTVS
-298 PKLWDIENPNL
+298 NPKLWDIENPNL

-329 YGFRYTKTDKDKGF
+329 YGFRYTKFDKDTGF
-343 YLNGKPVKLK
+343 YLNGKAVKLK

-392 NPAAQNLIDV
+392 NPAAQHLIDV

-422 NTNTEDFAKY
+422 NGNTEDFAKY
-432 FNKTIGESNKL
+432 FNKQIGEKNKL
-443 IGAEQNMTWAEFSLK
+443 VGATSTMSWAEFSLK
-458 STIKRDYNAPS
+458 ATLKRDYNAPS
-469 VIAWSLG
+469 VIMWSLG

-485 DDYDEKA
+485 NDYDEKV
-492 PELIEWVK
+492 PDLIKWAK
-500 EVDTTK
+500 DVDTTK
-506 DITIGS
+506 ELTIGS
-512 NQVKNEG
+512 NQVKNEPTN
-519 ETGEHS
+519 TGDTEHS
-525 NIADLITEAGGTSGT
+525 KVADKITEAGGVSGT
-540 NYSDGNSYD
+540 NYSNGASYD
-549 RLRKLHPNWKIYGSE
+549 SLRQKHPNWKIYGSE

-571 RGVYHTKG
+571 RGVYYTKG
-579 QDNSTQELTS
+579 QDNNTQQLSS
-589 YDKSRVNWGALANDA
+589 YDTSRVGWGAFANDA

-630 PWNGTK
+630 PWNGTN
-636 AGASG
+636 AGAKG
-641 ANGKW
+641 PKW
-646 PSPKNSFFGIVD
+646 PSPKSSYFGIVD
-658 TAGLPKD
+658 TAGMPKD

-687 NRDEI
+687 NEEGIILDNEKKA
-692 MVDGQGNTEV
+692 EV

-714 FTPKGSE
+714 LTPKGSTT
-721 QARKVG
+721 AKKVG
-727 DTQEITKKTTEVG
+727 DAKEITKKTTKAG
-740 HSYYSV
+740 HSYYED
-746 GETNKLYRT
+746 GNTKKLYRT
-755 WNIPYAEGT
+755 WKVPYEAGT

-769 FDENGKPIEKTEG
+769 FDANGKQITDTEG
-782 RSSVTTT
+782 RSSVIT
-789 GNKAELQVKAD
+789 AEKEAKLQVKAD
-800 HKEIKADGKDLSY
+800 RSEIKANGTDLSY

-826 TDADDRVKV
+826 PNADDKVKV
-835 EVTGDG
+835 EVTGNG

-848 GWQTDHDSYK
+848 GCSPDHDSYK

-870 AIVQSTKNAGT
+870 AIVQSTKNAGNIT
-881 INVKVSAD
+881 VKVSAE
-889 GLGEQ
+889 GLEDK
-894 TVTLTTKADATG
+894 TVTLNTTGDTTG
-906 GEQEVV
+906 GQQQVV
-912 VDSFFMAK
+912 VDSFFMSK

-933 ETIEVRYSDGKKETK
+933 EQIEVRYSDGKKEQK
-948 SVKWETITDEQINTT
+948 PVQWDAITDGQVNKA
-963 GAFTVK
+963 GAFTVN
-969 GVVDG
+969 GTVDG
-974 KHEVSVRVNMIDEIG
+974 KHKVSVRVNMIDEVG
-989 GLLNYSTAVPVGTVP
+989 GLLNYSTAVPVGTTP
-1004 KLPESRTAYL
+1004 TLPESRTAYL
-1014 SNGEVLDVAFP
+1014 SNGEVMDVAFP
-1025 VKWEEKDASAYNKV
+1025 VKWEEKDASVYDKV
-1039 GMVTVNGTA
+1039 GTVTVNGTA

-1056 VTATVRVAEEDV
+1056 VTATVRVANEDV
-1068 AIGESVSGQA
+1068 AIGDSVSGQA
-1078 SVLEQ
+1078 SVLKQ
-1083 DIPKEMQ
+1083 DIPENMQ
-1090 SDNLDAI
+1090 SDHLPAI
-1097 KNGNTNK
+1097 KDGNLGK
-1104 DANLDGGPN
+1104 DANNNGGTN
-1113 ESVWTNFKNSNDG
+1113 KSVWTNFKNSNEG
-1126 KDNTAVITFGYD
+1126 NDNTATITMGYD

-1148 HFFKDTYSARFPD
+1148 HFFRDSYSARFPD
-1161 ANTTKIYVSETKN
+1161 ANKTKIYVAETEA
-1174 GPWTPVEATEKIGT
+1174 GPWTPVQAKEQIGT
-1188 EKNDIKP
+1188 EKEYIIP
-1195 YTYKLNAPV
+1195 YTYKLDAPV
-1204 SATFVKFEFTNKD
+1204 SATYVKFDLTNKD
-1217 ENLGDHKPC
+1217 ENLGNHKPC

-1244 STAELNRLTVNGVE
+1244 TTAALSKLTVNGVE

-1272 AIIADVKP
+1272 ALLATVES
-1280 EAKDNAAVTVI
+1280 EAKDNAAVTVL
-1291 PKNKDNQIKIIIESE
+1291 PKNADNQIKIIMESE

-1316 FLDDKDPDVYYPTED
+1316 FLNDKDPDVYYPNED
-1331 LTASSPSFL
+1331 ITPSAPFSLTNPDAH
-1340 QQPTA
+1340 
-1345 NEGDVKYVLDG
+1345 EGKVEYVLDG
-1356 DLNTHWH
+1356 DVDTHWH
-1363 TNYNGT
+1363 TNWRNT
-1369 DASDIKN
+1369 NASDVTK
-1376 REITLTLKEATTI
+1376 REIILTLKEAATI
-1389 DAMNYHPRVQNGGN
+1389 DAMNYHPRVYGGGN

-1420 NETDVCAEGTISK
+1420 NNEDVCAEGTISK

-1440 IEFTKP
+1440 ITFTKP
-1446 VKAKAFKLVGVE
+1446 VKAKAFKLIGVE
-1458 TWADSGNNKHMAVA
+1458 TYADSGNNKHMAVA
-1472 ELRLRMRRETT
+1472 ELRLRMHRETT
-1483 DISNEANKVVIDP
+1483 DISDAANKVAIDP

-1510 VEPQVTVKQDGKA
+1510 VEPQVTVKQNGTA
-1523 LTYGIDYKV
+1523 LKYGIDYKV
-1532 SYADNTKAGTAKA
+1532 SYADNTKEGTAKA

-1576 TSPKTDYHVGD
+1576 TAPKTDYHVGD

-1602 NTSSEV
+1602 LTSSEV

-1630 TDEVVTVTYEGKTTE
+1630 TDKVVTVTYEGKTTE

-1657 VRKALE
+1657 VRKDLE
-1663 ERVKFAQTITSNG
+1663 ERVKFAQTITPNG

-1681 YSAFKATLKA
+1681 YNAFKAALKA
-1691 AEEALANANATDAQ
+1691 AEEVLANANATDAQ
-1705 LQTALDNLNAGI
+1705 LQSALDNLNAGI
-1717 NGLKEESVTPNPNPN
+1717 NGLKEESVKPNPNPD
-1732 PNPDENGD
+1732 PDENGD
-1740 RDELRAKLQKFYDE
+1740 RDELRAKLQKFYNE

-1815 QNPPTPPTSI
+1815 QNPPTPPTNI
-1825 ETGDQAPITMIV
+1825 KTGDQAPITMIV

>member
-224 KVETPELEQ
+224 KVETPELATNQ
-233 NKTTVKTKVKTTVEN
+233 ATVKTTVKTTVEN
-248 DGEEAKEVVLTH
+248 DGKEAKDVVLTH
-260 TVFEKGNSKNV
+260 KVFEKGNSKNV
-271 IGTKTTDKVTVQANG
+271 IGETTTQKTTVQPNN
-286 KADINAEFTVKS
+286 KADINAEFTVS
-298 PKLWDIENPNL
+298 NPKLWDIENPNL

-329 YGFRYTKTDKDKGF
+329 YGFRYTRSDKDTGF

-392 NPAAQNLIDV
+392 NPAAQHLIDV

-422 NTNTEDFAKY
+422 NGNTEDFAKY
-432 FNKTIGESNKL
+432 FEKQIGGDNKL
-443 IGAEQNMTWAEFSLK
+443 IDATPTMTWAEFSLK
-458 STIKRDYNAPS
+458 ATLKRDYNAPS

-476 NEIQEGAGG
+476 NEIQEGNYKSGFL
-485 DDYDEKA
+485 ERTPNMIK
-492 PELIEWVK
+492 WVQD
-500 EVDTTK
+500 VDTTK
-506 DITIGS
+506 EITIGS
-512 NQVKNEG
+512 NAVKGEG
-519 ETGEHS
+519 VNGEHS
-525 NIADLITEAGGTSGT
+525 QIADKITEAGGTSGT

-549 RLRKLHPNWKIYGSE
+549 NLRRLHPNWKIYGSE

-579 QDNSTQELTS
+579 QDNNTQELTS
-589 YDKSRVNWGALANDA
+589 YDKSKVNWGALANNA

-630 PWNGTK
+630 PWNGTDT
-636 AGASG
+636 GAK
-641 ANGKW
+641 GKW
-646 PSPKNSFFGIVD
+646 PSPKNSFFGIID

-678 NTLHVLPTW
+678 NTPHVLPTW
-687 NRDEI
+687 NREEI
-692 MVDGQGNTEV
+692 ILDNQNRAEV

-714 FTPKGSE
+714 LTPKGSTT
-721 QARKVG
+721 AKKVG
-727 DTQEITKKTTEVG
+727 EAQTITKKTTTVG
-740 HSYYSV
+740 HSYYTV
-746 GETNKLYRT
+746 GDTNKLYRT
-755 WNIPYAEGT
+755 WNVPYEEGT

-769 FDENGKPIEKTEG
+769 FNEKGERITKTEG
-782 RSSVTTT
+782 RSSVTTA
-789 GNKAELQVKAD
+789 GQEAKLQVKAD
-800 HKEIKADGKDLSY
+800 HSEIKANGTDLSY
-813 LQIDVVDANGNIV
+813 LQIDVVDAKGNIV
-826 TDADDRVKV
+826 PNADDKVKV
-835 EVTGDG
+835 EVTGEG

-858 GTERRVYNGSGI
+858 GKERRVYNGSGI

-881 INVKVSAD
+881 INVKVSSE

-894 TVTLTTKADATG
+894 TVTLKTKADTTG
-906 GEQEVV
+906 GQQQVG
-912 VDSFFMAK
+912 VDSFFMSK

-933 ETIEVRYSDGKKETK
+933 EQIEVRYSNGKKEQK
-948 SVKWETITDEQINTT
+948 LVNWDKVTDEQTNKT
-963 GAFTVK
+963 GAFTVN
-969 GVVDG
+969 GTVDG
-974 KHEVSVRVNMIDEIG
+974 KDKVSVRVNMIDEVG
-989 GLLNYSTAVPVGTVP
+989 GLLNYSTVVSVGTKP
-1004 KLPESRTAYL
+1004 ALPESRTAYL
-1014 SNGEVLDVAFP
+1014 SNGEILDVTFP
-1025 VKWEEKDASAYNKV
+1025 VNWEEKDASEYNKV
-1039 GMVTVNGTA
+1039 GTVTVNGTA

-1056 VTATVRVAEEDV
+1056 VTATVRVAKEDV
-1068 AIGESVSGQA
+1068 AIGDSVSGA
-1078 SVLEQ
+1078 AAVLEQ
-1083 DIPKEMQ
+1083 NIPEDKQ
-1090 SDNLDAI
+1090 SDHLPAI
-1097 KNGNTNK
+1097 KDGNLGK
-1104 DANLDGGPN
+1104 DANNDGGKN
-1113 ESVWTNFKNSNDG
+1113 ESVWTNFDYSQEGHNK
-1126 KDNTAVITFGYD
+1126 AEIIFGYD
-1138 TQQVIGEIVI
+1138 TQVVIGEMVI
-1148 HFFKDTYSARFPD
+1148 HFFEDSYSARFPD
-1161 ANTTKIYVSETKN
+1161 AKTTKIYVSESKK
-1174 GPWTPVEATEKIGT
+1174 GPWTPVTADEQIGT
-1188 EKNDIKP
+1188 AKDSITP
-1195 YTYKLNAPV
+1195 YTYKLDAPIP
-1204 SATFVKFEFTNKD
+1204 ATFVKFELTNKD
-1217 ENLGDHKPC
+1217 VNLGDHKPC

-1244 STAELNRLTVNGVE
+1244 TTAALSKLTVNGVE
-1258 LTKEQLASGKYTTS
+1258 LTKQQLASGKYTTS
-1272 AIIADVKP
+1272 AILAEVKA
-1280 EAKDNAAVTVI
+1280 EAKDNAAVTVL
-1291 PKNKDNQIKIIIESE
+1291 PKNTDNQIKIIMESE

-1316 FLDDKDPDVYYPTED
+1316 FLNDKDPDVYYPNED
-1331 LTASSPSFL
+1331 ITPSAPFSLPSPD
-1340 QQPTA
+1340 A
-1345 NEGDVKYVLDG
+1345 HEGDVRYVLDG
-1356 DLNTHWH
+1356 DVDTHWH
-1363 TNYNGT
+1363 TNWRNGAT
-1369 DASDIKN
+1369 ASDIKN

-1389 DAMNYHPRVQNGGN
+1389 DAMNYHPRVYGGGN

-1420 NETDVCAEGTISK
+1420 KDTDVCAEGTISQ

-1440 IEFTKP
+1440 LTFTKP
-1446 VKAKAFKLVGVE
+1446 VKAKAFKLIGVE
-1458 TWADSGNNKHMAVA
+1458 TYADSGNNKHMAVA
-1472 ELRLRMRRETT
+1472 ELRLRMHRETT
-1483 DISNEANKVVIDP
+1483 DISDAANKVTIDP

-1510 VEPQVTVKQDGKA
+1510 VEPQVTVKQNGKA

-1532 SYADNTKAGTAKA
+1532 SYADNTKEGTAKA

-1559 TFEIEKNPVVL
+1559 TFAIEKNPVVL

-1587 KFNPEGLVLSVFYSD
+1587 TFNPEGLVLSVFYSD

-1645 VKVNVTEKPEST
+1645 VKVNVTEKQESA

-1681 YSAFKATLKA
+1681 YSAFKAALKA
-1691 AEEALANANATDAQ
+1691 AEETLANENATDAQ
-1705 LQTALDNLNAGI
+1705 LQSALDNLNAGI
-1717 NGLKEESVTPNPNPN
+1717 NGLKEESVKPNPNPN

>member
-26 SPLATANASID
+26 SPLATANASVE

-47 SDKEVVYVNTVN
+47 SEKEVVYVNTVN
-59 NATERTQN
+59 NITERTQN

-104 QEYSKQ
+104 QEYSQQ

-121 TGWYRKHFTVG
+121 TGWYRKHFTVSDD
-132 NELKGKEI
+132 LKGKEI

-209 NLTVTDAVNVALNGT
+209 NLTVTDSVNVALNGT
-224 KVETPELEQ
+224 KVETPELATNQ
-233 NKTTVKTKVKTTVEN
+233 TNVKTTVKTTVEN
-248 DGEEAKEVVLTH
+248 DGTEAKDVVLTH
-260 TVFEKGNSKNV
+260 KVFEKGKPESV
-271 IGTKTTDKVTVQANG
+271 IGQTTTQKTTIQPNA
-286 KADINAEFTVKS
+286 KADINAEFTVS
-298 PKLWDIENPNL
+298 NPKLWDIETPNL

-329 YGFRYTKTDKDKGF
+329 YGFRYTKSDKDTGF
-343 YLNGKPVKLK
+343 YLNGKAVKLK

-392 NPAAQNLIDV
+392 NPAAQHLIDV

-422 NTNTEDFAKY
+422 NGNSEDFAKY
-432 FNKTIGESNKL
+432 FKKQIGENNEL
-443 IGAEQNMTWAEFSLK
+443 IGATADMTWAEFSLK
-458 STIKRDYNAPS
+458 SIIKRDYNAPS
-469 VIAWSLG
+469 VFAWSLG
-476 NEIQEGAGG
+476 NEIQEGAGYS
-485 DDYDEKA
+485 DYDETV
-492 PELIEWVK
+492 PDLIKWVQDVDRTK
-500 EVDTTK
+500 E
-506 DITIGS
+506 ITIGS
-512 NQVKNEG
+512 NQVKKEPTDKG
-519 ETGEHS
+519 DTEHS
-525 NIADLITEAGGTSGT
+525 KVADKITTAGGTSGT
-540 NYSDGNSYD
+540 NYSNGKSYD
-549 RLRKLHPNWKIYGSE
+549 DLRKKHPGWKIYGSE

-579 QDNSTQELTS
+579 QDNNTQELTS
-589 YDKSRVNWGALANDA
+589 YDKSAVGWGALANDA
-604 WYDVVTRDFVAGEY
+604 WYDVVTRDFVAGAY

-630 PWNGTK
+630 PWNGV
-636 AGASG
+636 GSGPSG
-641 ANGKW
+641 ANKKW

-658 TAGLPKD
+658 TAGIPKD
-665 SYYLYQSQWNDKV
+665 SYYLYQSQWNEKV

-687 NRDEI
+687 NKDEI
-692 MVDGQGNTEV
+692 MVDNQGKTEV

-714 FTPKGSE
+714 LTPKGSTE
-721 QARKVG
+721 AKKVG
-727 DTQEITKKTTEVG
+727 EAQTITKKTTKVG
-740 HSYYSV
+740 HSYYEN
-746 GETNKLYRT
+746 GETKKLYRT
-755 WNIPYAEGT
+755 WNVPFEEGT

-769 FDENGKPIEKTEG
+769 FDENGKRITDTEG
-782 RSSVTTT
+782 RASVTTT
-789 GNKAELQVKAD
+789 EKEAKLQVKAD
-800 HKEIKADGKDLSY
+800 RSQITADGKDLSY

-858 GTERRVYNGSGI
+858 GTSRRVYNGSGI
-870 AIVQSTKNAGT
+870 AIVQSTKNAGDIT
-881 INVKVSAD
+881 VKVSAE

-894 TVTLTTKADATG
+894 TVTVKTKADTTG
-906 GEQEVV
+906 GEQQAV
-912 VDSFFMAK
+912 VDSFFMSK

-933 ETIEVRYSDGKKETK
+933 EQIEVRYSDGKKEQK
-948 SVKWETITDEQINTT
+948 PVKWDTITDEQINKT
-963 GAFTVK
+963 GAFTVN
-969 GVVDG
+969 GLVDG
-974 KHEVSVRVNMIDEIG
+974 KNKVSVRVNMIDEVG
-989 GLLNYSTAVPVGTVP
+989 GLLNYSTAVKVGTTP

-1014 SNGEVLDVAFP
+1014 SNGELMDVAFP
-1025 VKWEEKDASAYNKV
+1025 VKWEEKDASEYNKV
-1039 GMVTVNGTA
+1039 GTVTVNGKS
-1048 NVLGKEVT
+1048 NVLGQEVN
-1056 VTATVRVAEEDV
+1056 VTATVRVAKEDV
-1068 AIGESVSGQA
+1068 TIGDSISNQA

-1090 SDNLDAI
+1090 SDNLEAI
-1097 KNGNTNK
+1097 KDGNLGKDSNNNGGTNK
-1104 DANLDGGPN
+1104 
-1113 ESVWTNFKNSNDG
+1113 SVWTNFKNSNDG
-1126 KDNTAVITFGYD
+1126 NDNKAEIIFGYD
-1138 TQQVIGEIVI
+1138 TQQTFGEIVI
-1148 HFFKDTYSARFPD
+1148 HFFEDSYSARYPD
-1161 ANTTKIYVSETKN
+1161 DNKTKIYVSETKD
-1174 GPWTPVEATEKIGT
+1174 GSWTEVKATEEKGT
-1188 EKNDIKP
+1188 EKDYIQP
-1195 YTYKLNAPV
+1195 YKYKLDAPV
-1204 SATFVKFEFTNKD
+1204 AATFVKFEFTNKD

-1244 STAELNRLTVNGVE
+1244 ETAELSKLTVNGVE

-1272 AIIADVKP
+1272 AIIADVKA

-1316 FLDDKDPDVYYPTED
+1316 FLDDKDPDVYYPTEN
-1331 LTASSPSFL
+1331 LTASSPSYL
-1340 QQPTA
+1340 QKPTA

-1356 DLNTHWH
+1356 DVNTHWH
-1363 TNYNGT
+1363 TNWSGE
-1369 DASDIKN
+1369 DASDIKK
-1376 REITLTLKEATTI
+1376 REITLTLKEAATI
-1389 DAMNYHPRVQNGGN
+1389 NAMNYHPRVYGGGN
-1403 GRVTKY
+1403 GRVTEY
-1409 KVLYSVDGTTF
+1409 KILYSVDGTTF
-1420 NETDVCAEGTISK
+1420 NDTDVCATGTISQ

-1440 IEFTKP
+1440 LEFTKP
-1446 VKAKAFKLVGVE
+1446 VKAKAFKLIGVG
-1458 TWADSGNNKHMAVA
+1458 TYSNQANGMNKHMSVA
-1472 ELRLRMRRETT
+1472 ELRLRMERETT
-1483 DISNEANKVVIDP
+1483 DISDEANKVAIDP

-1501 VDVVDEKHP
+1501 VDVVNEKNP

-1532 SYADNTKAGTAKA
+1532 SYADNTKEGTAKA

-1570 TSIAVK
+1570 KSIAVK
-1576 TSPKTDYHVGD
+1576 EAKQDYNVGD
-1587 KFNPEGLVLSVFYSD
+1587 KFNPEGLVLTLFYSD
-1602 NTSSEV
+1602 ETTSEV

-1630 TDEVVTVTYEGKTTE
+1630 TDKVVTITYEGKTTE
-1645 VKVNVTEKPEST
+1645 IKVNVTEKPDSA

-1663 ERVKFAQTITSNG
+1663 ERVKFAQSITPNG

-1681 YSAFKATLKA
+1681 YSAFKAALKA
-1691 AEEALANANATDAQ
+1691 AEEALANPNATDEQ

-1717 NGLKEESVTPNPNPN
+1717 NGLKEESVK
-1732 PNPDENGD
+1732 PNPDPDNETA
-1740 RDELRAKLQKFYDE
+1740 ELRAKLQKFYNE
-1754 CLAYYKEGNYSKDN
+1754 CLAYYKEANYSKAN
-1768 WKVYE
+1768 WNSYQ
-1773 DAMAQ
+1773 DAMKQ
-1778 AKAALDNENAT
+1778 AKAVLDNENAT
-1789 EKELKDA
+1789 KEELKDA
-1796 LSDLINATK
+1796 LSDLIDATK
-1805 RLNDEGKAEG
+1805 RLNDEGKGEG
-1815 QNPPTPPTSI
+1815 NPPTPPTNI
-1825 ETGDQAPITMIV
+1825 KTGDQAPITMIIII
-1837 VLMVVAVVAIVGIVV
+1837 MVVAVVAIAGVV
-1852 YKRKKR
+1852 IYKRKKK

>member
-26 SPLATANASID
+26 SPLATANASVE

-47 SDKEVVYVNTVN
+47 SEKEVVYVNSVN

-81 AQTSNFDDS
+81 AQTGNFDDS

-104 QEYSKQ
+104 QEYSQQ

-121 TGWYRKHFTVG
+121 TGWYRKHFTVS
-132 NELKGKEI
+132 NDLKGKEI

-224 KVETPELEQ
+224 KVETPELATNQ
-233 NKTTVKTKVKTTVEN
+233 TNVKTTVKTTVEN
-248 DGEEAKEVVLTH
+248 DGKEAKDVVLTH
-260 TVFEKGNSKNV
+260 KVFEKGKPESV
-271 IGTKTTDKVTVQANG
+271 IGQTTTQKTTIQANG
-286 KADINAEFTVKS
+286 KADINAEFTVS
-298 PKLWDIENPNL
+298 NPKLWDIESPNL

-329 YGFRYTKTDKDKGF
+329 YGFRYTRSDKDTGF
-343 YLNGKPVKLK
+343 YLNGKAVKLK

-422 NTNTEDFAKY
+422 NGNSEDFAKY
-432 FNKTIGESNKL
+432 FEKQIGENNEL
-443 IGAEQNMTWAEFSLK
+443 IGATADMTWAEFSLK
-458 STIKRDYNAPS
+458 SIIKRDYNAPS
-469 VIAWSLG
+469 VFAWSLG
-476 NEIQEGAGG
+476 NEIQEGNYKSGFL
-485 DDYDEKA
+485 DRT
-492 PELIEWVK
+492 PNLIKWVQD
-500 EVDTTK
+500 VDTTK
-506 DITIGS
+506 EITIGS
-512 NQVKNEG
+512 NAVKG
-519 ETGEHS
+519 EHTGTGEHS
-525 NIADLITEAGGTSGT
+525 KIADLITEAGGTSGT
-540 NYSDGNSYD
+540 NYSDGNSYEE
-549 RLRKLHPNWKIYGSE
+549 LRRLHPDWKIYGSE

-579 QDNSTQELTS
+579 QDNNTQELTA
-589 YDKSRVNWGALANDA
+589 YDKTKVNWGALANNA

-630 PWNGTK
+630 PWNGTD
-636 AGASG
+636 AGAK
-641 ANGKW
+641 GKW

-665 SYYLYQSQWNDKV
+665 SYYLYQSQWNEKV

-687 NRDEI
+687 NEDEI
-692 MVDGQGNTEV
+692 ELNGGNAEV

-714 FTPKGSE
+714 LTPKGSTT
-721 QARKVG
+721 AKKVG
-727 DTQEITKKTTEVG
+727 EAQTITKKTTPVG
-740 HSYYSV
+740 HSYYTV
-746 GETNKLYRT
+746 GDTNKLYRT
-755 WNIPYAEGT
+755 WNVKYEEGT

-769 FDENGKPIEKTEG
+769 FDEKGNRITDTDG

-789 GNKAELQVKAD
+789 GKEAKLQVKAD
-800 HKEIKADGKDLSY
+800 RNQITADGKDLSY

-835 EVTGDG
+835 EVTGNG

-858 GTERRVYNGSGI
+858 GTSRRVYNGSGI
-870 AIVQSTKNAGT
+870 AIVQSTKNAGDIT
-881 INVKVSAD
+881 VKVSAE

-894 TVTLTTKADATG
+894 TVTLKTKADTTG
-906 GEQEVV
+906 GDQQVV
-912 VDSFFMAK
+912 VDSFFMSK
-920 NYYVKVGNKPSLP
+920 NYYVKVGNQPSLP
-933 ETIEVRYSDGKKETK
+933 EQIEVRYSDGKKVQKAVE
-948 SVKWETITDEQINTT
+948 WDTITDEQIGKT

-969 GVVDG
+969 GIVDG
-974 KHEVSVRVNMIDEIG
+974 KHEVSVKVNMIDEVG
-989 GLLNYSTAVPVGTVP
+989 GLLNYSAAVPVGTVP
-1004 KLPESRTAYL
+1004 TLPEARTAYL
-1014 SNGEVLDVAFP
+1014 SNGEVMDVAFP
-1025 VKWEEKDASAYNKV
+1025 VKWEEKDASEYNKV
-1039 GMVTVNGTA
+1039 GTVTVNGKS
-1048 NVLGKEVT
+1048 NVLGQEVN
-1056 VTATVRVAEEDV
+1056 VTATIRVAKEDV
-1068 AIGESVSGQA
+1068 TIGDSVSGA
-1078 SVLEQ
+1078 AVVLEQ

-1090 SDNLDAI
+1090 SDNLEAI
-1097 KNGNTNK
+1097 KDGNLGKDSNNNGGTNK
-1104 DANLDGGPN
+1104 
-1113 ESVWTNFKNSNDG
+1113 SVWTNFKNSNEG
-1126 KDNTAVITFGYD
+1126 NDNTAEIIMGYD
-1138 TQQVIGEIVI
+1138 TQVVVGEIVI
-1148 HFFKDTYSARFPD
+1148 HFFEDSYSARYPD
-1161 ANTTKIYVSETKN
+1161 VGKTKIYVSETKN
-1174 GPWTPVEATEKIGT
+1174 GPWTPVTAKEETGT
-1188 EKNDIKP
+1188 EKNDITP
-1195 YTYKLNAPV
+1195 YTYKLDAPIP
-1204 SATFVKFEFTNKD
+1204 ATFVKFEITNKD
-1217 ENLGDHKPC
+1217 IQLDGRKPC

-1244 STAELNRLTVNGVE
+1244 ETAELSKLTVNGVE
-1258 LTKEQLASGKYTTS
+1258 LTEQQLASGKYTTS
-1272 AIIADVKP
+1272 AIIAEVEA
-1280 EAKDNAAVTVI
+1280 EAKDNAAVTVL

-1316 FLDDKDPDVYYPTED
+1316 FLDDKDPDVYYPTEN
-1331 LTASSPSFL
+1331 LTASSPSYL
-1340 QQPTA
+1340 QNPTA

-1356 DLNTHWH
+1356 DVNTHWH
-1363 TNYNGT
+1363 TNWSGE
-1369 DASDIKN
+1369 DASDIKK
-1376 REITLTLKEATTI
+1376 REITLTLKEAATI
-1389 DAMNYHPRVQNGGN
+1389 NAMNYHPRVYGGGN

-1420 NETDVCAEGTISK
+1420 NDTDVCAEGTISK

-1446 VKAKAFKLVGVE
+1446 VKAKAFKLIGVE
-1458 TWADSGNNKHMAVA
+1458 TYADSGNNKHMAVA
-1472 ELRLRMRRETT
+1472 ELRLRMHRETT
-1483 DISNEANKVVIDP
+1483 DISDEANKVAIDP

-1501 VDVVDEKHP
+1501 VDVVNEKNP

-1532 SYADNTKAGTAKA
+1532 SYADNTKEGTAKA

-1570 TSIAVK
+1570 KSIAVE
-1576 TSPKTDYHVGD
+1576 TDPKLDYHVGD
-1587 KFNPEGLVLSVFYSD
+1587 KFNPEGLVLSLFYSD
-1602 NTSSEV
+1602 ETTETV

-1630 TDEVVTVTYEGKTTE
+1630 TDEVVTVTYEGKTAE
-1645 VKVNVTEKPEST
+1645 IKVNVTEKPDSA

-1663 ERVKFAQTITSNG
+1663 ERVKFAQSITPNG

-1681 YSAFKATLKA
+1681 YSAFKAALKA
-1691 AEEALANANATDAQ
+1691 AEEALANPNATDDQ

-1717 NGLKEESVTPNPNPN
+1717 NGLKEESVK
-1732 PNPDENGD
+1732 PNPDPDNETA
-1740 RDELRAKLQKFYDE
+1740 ELRAKLQKFYNE
-1754 CLAYYKEGNYSKDN
+1754 CLAYYKEANYSKAN
-1768 WKVYE
+1768 WNSYQ
-1773 DAMAQ
+1773 DAMKQ
-1778 AKAALDNENAT
+1778 AKAVLDNENAT
-1789 EKELKDA
+1789 KEELKDA
-1796 LSDLINATK
+1796 LSDLIDATK
-1805 RLNDEGKAEG
+1805 RLNDEGKGEG
-1815 QNPPTPPTSI
+1815 NPPTPPTNI
-1825 ETGDQAPITMIV
+1825 KTGDQAPITMIIII
-1837 VLMVVAVVAIVGIVV
+1837 MVVAVVAIAGVV
-1852 YKRKKR
+1852 IYKRKKK